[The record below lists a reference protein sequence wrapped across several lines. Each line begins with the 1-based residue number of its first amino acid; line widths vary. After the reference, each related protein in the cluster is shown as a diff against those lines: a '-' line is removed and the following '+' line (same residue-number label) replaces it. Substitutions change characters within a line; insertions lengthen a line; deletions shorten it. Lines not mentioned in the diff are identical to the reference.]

1 MTTRLDRILAWTM
14 LSAQSLII
22 LTGALVRLTGSGLG
36 CPTWPR
42 CTPESIVPYGALT
55 MHSAIEFGNRLL
67 GVGLGIL
74 GVVTILVLLRRFRTR
89 PDLVWFAL
97 ALTAVVP
104 VQAVLGGIT
113 VLTGLNPWIVALH
126 FVPSAA
132 AVIVS
137 TLFVRRTY
145 DSGGRPKA
153 IGTPLQRGLAWT
165 ALALTTLVV
174 ILGLLVTGAGPHAGD
189 EMSARNGFDTLLVA
203 RLHAAPVWALVA
215 VTIGSVLVSHAAVRR
230 GAPGARSLRRA
241 ALVFTAVVAAQGALG
256 YVQYFLGVPWVL
268 VAIHIIGVCAVLIA
282 ATWLL
287 DSHYARPPQTA
298 VLDEEQGEERDADR
312 TAEGDSAAT
321 SA

>member
-1 MTTRLDRILAWTM
+1 MTTRLHRILAWTM

-42 CTPESIVPYGALT
+42 CTPDSIVPYGALT

-74 GVVTILVLLRRFRTR
+74 GVITILVLLRRFRTR
-89 PDLVWFAL
+89 PDLVWFAV

-132 AVIVS
+132 AVIAS
-137 TLFVRRTY
+137 TLFVRRAY
-145 DSGGRPKA
+145 DSGTQPQA
-153 IGTPLQRGLAWT
+153 IGTQVQRGLAWT
-165 ALALTTLVV
+165 ALILTAIVV
-174 ILGLLVTGAGPHAGD
+174 VLGLLVTGAGPHAGD
-189 EMSARNGFDTLLVA
+189 EMSARNGFDTLLMA

-241 ALVFTAVVAAQGALG
+241 SLVFTAVVAAQGALG
-256 YVQYFLGVPWVL
+256 YVQYFLGVPWML
-268 VAIHIIGVCAVLIA
+268 VALHIIGVCAVLIA

-287 DSHYARPPQTA
+287 DSHYVRPPQSGTDA
-298 VLDEEQGEERDADR
+298 PAHDDEHAS
-312 TAEGDSAAT
+312 EGDTAAP
-321 SA
+321 AA